1 MRTTAAVFLFLF
13 AVAAAAAVLPH
24 LGEPRSAEADIGSA
38 GTFVLRGTL
47 ARN

>member
-13 AVAAAAAVLPH
+13 AVAAAATALPH
-24 LGEPRSAEADIGSA
+24 PGEPRSAEADIGSA
-38 GTFVLRGTL
+38 DTYALFGNV